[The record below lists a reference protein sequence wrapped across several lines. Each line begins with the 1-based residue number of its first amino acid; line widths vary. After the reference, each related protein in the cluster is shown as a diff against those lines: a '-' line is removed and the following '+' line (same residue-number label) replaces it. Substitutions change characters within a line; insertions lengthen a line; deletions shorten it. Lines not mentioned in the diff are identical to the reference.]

1 MVVYRDFKLL
11 KLSYVGLI
19 TFEIQE
25 NTLKTQHKA
34 DFWSDRYFLHHSN
47 SPHVF
52 NDVWTPYSQYNINLI
67 FIIITLIFL

>member
-52 NDVWTPYSQYNINLI
+52 NDV
-67 FIIITLIFL
+67 